1 MRAPVAVHSMRP
13 EAGEGATRRRKAEP
27 RLDLASAKTTK
38 TKTTKTTKTK
48 TTRKEEDWEEE
59 EADRGS
65 ERAELSAR
73 EESEGANL
81 SVPNE
86 DDDDDESDD
95 DEAQSEAPATRA
107 PRRVERAARRANA
120 ASSKASSRSGARAA
134 AESEELLAAEAE
146 GAAEAVED
154 IDGNMVIYL
163 SSGRS
168 GAG

>member
-38 TKTTKTTKTK
+38 TKTTKTTKT
-48 TTRKEEDWEEE
+48 TRKEEDWGE

-73 EESEGANL
+73 EESESANL
-81 SVPNE
+81 SVRNE
-86 DDDDDESDD
+86 EDYDDDESD

-134 AESEELLAAEAE
+134 ESDELLAAEAE